1 MEICHEKLK
10 IDNAKVAIRAHDYG
24 HIHLMIHNYNSPMPS
39 GFYFS
44 LDMASI
50 VDAYNLYRILG
61 RAIGAIQPGLVDPL
75 PEGDPNEVDAMKVV
89 FEADQRLKEV
99 L

>member
-10 IDNAKVAIRAHDYG
+10 IDNAKIEIRAHDHG
-24 HIHLMIHNYNSPMPS
+24 HILLSAHNLDHNGS
-39 GFYFS
+39 GMYFS
-44 LDMASI
+44 LDIRSV

-61 RAIGAIQPGLVDPL
+61 RAISSVQPGLVDPL
-75 PEGDPNEVDAMKVV
+75 PENDPNIVDAMKVV
-89 FEADQRLKEV
+89 FEADQKMKGV